1 MSISTEAKFNSGN
14 GGVMVTISRETGRFG
29 MGGVEEVVEA
39 SELLSPHKAIDLA
52 LELIHKAAN
61 SVPDE
66 LDAAIR
72 DLKSQRG
79 MW

>member
-1 MSISTEAKFNSGN
+1 MSITTEAKFNSGN
-14 GGVMVTISRETGRFG
+14 GGVMVLITREHGEEATIVG
-29 MGGVEEVVEA
+29 
-39 SELLSPHKAIDLA
+39 ELLSPRKSIDLA

-72 DLKSQRG
+72 NLKSQRG